1 MNSQRLRGN
10 DSSTVEAQQS
20 QLSSARS
27 APQIRWAA
35 ATSWVK
41 PVKSFL
47 VQLVRYLTNNV
58 IAHIPSAGARHQW
71 YRHINGVEI
80 GAGSVVMLGAYLYVG
95 VGRRRGQASI
105 TIGKH
110 TVINRQCCLD
120 GRGGLRIGDNVSIS
134 PGVWLLTDEHDM
146 NDPYFA
152 ERLGPIEVDD
162 YAWLGSRAL
171 VLPGVKIG
179 KGAVVAAGAVVTKDV
194 APYQVVG
201 GVPARPLGTRST
213 DLRYEIHWR
222 PTLE

>member
-1 MNSQRLRGN
+1 
-10 DSSTVEAQQS
+10 VEAQRG
-20 QLSSARS
+20 QLSSARW

-35 ATSWVK
+35 IRWAK
-41 PVKSFL
+41 PVGLFL
-47 VQLVRYLTNNV
+47 IQVVRYLTNNLV
-58 IAHIPSAGARHQW
+58 AHIPSAGARHQW
-71 YRHINGVEI
+71 YRHVNGMEI
-80 GAGSVVMLGAYLYVG
+80 GAGSLIMMGAYLYVG
-95 VGRRRGQASI
+95 VGRRKGKPGI

-120 GRGGLRIGDNVSIS
+120 GRGGLRIGDNVSVS

-152 ERLGPIEVDD
+152 ERLGPIQVDD

-171 VLPGVKIG
+171 VLPGVTIG
-179 KGAVVAAGAVVTKDV
+179 KGAVVAAGAVVTKNV

-213 DLRYEIHWR
+213 DLRYEINWR
-222 PTLE
+222 PALE